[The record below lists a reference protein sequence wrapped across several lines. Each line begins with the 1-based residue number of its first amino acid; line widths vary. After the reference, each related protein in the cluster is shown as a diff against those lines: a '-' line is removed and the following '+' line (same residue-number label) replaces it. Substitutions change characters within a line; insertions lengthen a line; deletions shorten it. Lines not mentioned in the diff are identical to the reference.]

1 MICLGHFLR
10 HPIFPAISSHS
21 DKVFARV
28 CRIVKDRFA
37 DPDFGPAEVAA
48 EAGISLRYVQKLFTL
63 HGSACGHFIYAVRL
77 DHAAR
82 LIKQRALTK
91 TEQPL
96 SVIAYAS
103 GFRNYTH
110 FARAFRQR
118 PAIRL
123 ALSRTVC
130 GPRVECAPMLK
141 MVRDRLTTLQDQ

>member
-1 MICLGHFLR
+1 MISLGHFLR

-28 CRIVKDRFA
+28 CRIIKDRFA

-48 EAGISLRYVQKLFTL
+48 EAGISLRHVQKLFTL
-63 HGSACGHFIYAVRL
+63 RDSACGHFIYAVRL

-103 GFRNYTH
+103 GFRDYTH

-118 PAIRL
+118 FGHPPGAIADRMW
-123 ALSRTVC
+123 T
-130 GPRVECAPMLK
+130 PRG
-141 MVRDRLTTLQDQ
+141 VRAYAEDSAR